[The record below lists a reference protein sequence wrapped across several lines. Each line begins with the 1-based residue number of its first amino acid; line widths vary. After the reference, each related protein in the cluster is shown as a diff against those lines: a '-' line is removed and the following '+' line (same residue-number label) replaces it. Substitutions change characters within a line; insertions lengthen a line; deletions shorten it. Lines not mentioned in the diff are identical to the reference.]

1 MLSISFWH
9 INLWMNCDNI
19 FQKFAY
25 WKVFKT
31 QKHFCQRFTSWKR
44 SVNEYCGAFRA
55 FLKVTEPSYRASLGI
70 SFFLLVQ
77 RPVNSGGILFIS
89 ITWLQD
95 SLLYGEMFYTKS
107 TPFSSQAYLL
117 GLMVFI
123 NRSDTVEHHKSK
135 CISRVNKSFNKRAA
149 AFEATTRSIPA
160 HYVQSYPQL
169 EPYAD
174 GRIRRRTHRTHYASY
189 IFAYG
194 IH

>member
-1 MLSISFWH
+1 MNELWQYFPKICIFEGVQNAKTSLPTIHKLKAISKWILCCFPSISETNWT
-9 INLWMNCDNI
+9 IVSSLSRD
-19 FQKFAY
+19 
-25 WKVFKT
+25 
-31 QKHFCQRFTSWKR
+31 
-44 SVNEYCGAFRA
+44 
-55 FLKVTEPSYRASLGI
+55 FL
-70 SFFLLVQ
+70 FLLVQ

-95 SLLYGEMFYTKS
+95 SLLYGEMFYTKP